1 MSSSTGVIHLVAIF
15 IASMAAQKQSAGL
28 CAAMTGIGASPWRPK
43 SAMSRSACSV
53 LVGMPVDGPPRCTF
67 TMTSGSS
74 VITAR
79 PIISVLSARPGP
91 DVVVQASAPPKAAP
105 MAEPMPAISSS
116 AWYVTTPCS
125 LKYDISCRISV
136 AGVMG

>member
-28 CAAMTGIGASPWRPK
+28 CAAMTGMGASPWRPK
-43 SAMSRSACSV
+43 SATSRSDCSV
-53 LVGMPVDGPPRCTF
+53 LVGMPVDGPPRCTS

-74 VITAR
+74 AMTAS
-79 PIISVLSARPGP
+79 PIISDLSARPGP
-91 DVVVQASAPPKAAP
+91 EVVVQPSAPPKEAP

-116 AWYVTTPCS
+116 AW
-125 LKYDISCRISV
+125 
-136 AGVMG
+136 